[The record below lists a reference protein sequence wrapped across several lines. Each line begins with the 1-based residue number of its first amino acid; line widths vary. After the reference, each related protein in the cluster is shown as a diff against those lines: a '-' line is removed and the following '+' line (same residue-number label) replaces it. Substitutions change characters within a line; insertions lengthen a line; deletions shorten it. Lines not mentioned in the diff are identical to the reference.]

1 MQDPPTPEH
10 DLAAVE
16 QALAVR
22 RLHREMRVPL
32 NTILGQVQMLQTR
45 PRDDLSVETRARAI
59 EAAGLRLLDMLDG
72 LLAAGAPLEG
82 EHAQLRPVM
91 LAPLIDQHAPG
102 ELSYRH
108 GGDHGESV
116 WADPGVLLRM
126 LGVLGGLI
134 TTGGAP
140 WGRAELS
147 WQADGADLILVQFDA
162 QWPPGHAPIDPLA
175 VRLELL
181 ERLALMQ
188 QATFEPVQHTEGSLR
203 LRLKLRRVITEPAE
217 AAGAPPPHHAD
228 AVPAGSDILL
238 VEDDLANAEVIIG
251 YLGGRL
257 GLSVKHVEDV
267 PSAIDSLARHPPRLV
282 LLDMYLPGEAGTVFL
297 DHLRQ
302 VDPDHRLPCIVL
314 TSAAGSGVERT
325 VRAMGADDYLD
336 KPVRLN
342 VLRERVER
350 LLAGPRG

>member
-1 MQDPPTPEH
+1 MPKPPHPEH

-16 QALAVR
+16 QALALR

-45 PRDDLSVETRARAI
+45 PRDDLTTDARARAI
-59 EAAGLRLLDMLDG
+59 ETAGLRLLDLLDG
-72 LLAAGAPLEG
+72 MLAAGAPLEG
-82 EHAQLRPVM
+82 EHAQLRPVP

-108 GGDHGESV
+108 GGDVSDAV

-140 WGRAELS
+140 WGRAELT
-147 WQADGADLILVQFDA
+147 WQAEGPDLIAVQFEA
-162 QWPPGHAPIDPLA
+162 RWPPGTAPIDPLE

-181 ERLALMQ
+181 ERLALLQ
-188 QATFEPVQHTEGSLR
+188 QAKFEPVQRTDGSLQ
-203 LRLKLRRVITEPAE
+203 LKLKLRRVITEQAEAE
-217 AAGAPPPHHAD
+217 AAVPPGGSA
-228 AVPAGSDILL
+228 AAGIGSDILL

-267 PSAIDSLARHPPRLV
+267 PSAIASLAAHPPRLV

-302 VDPDHRLPCIVL
+302 VDPGHRLPCIVL
-314 TSAAGSGVERT
+314 TSAAGGGVERT

-350 LLAGPRG
+350 LLALPRP